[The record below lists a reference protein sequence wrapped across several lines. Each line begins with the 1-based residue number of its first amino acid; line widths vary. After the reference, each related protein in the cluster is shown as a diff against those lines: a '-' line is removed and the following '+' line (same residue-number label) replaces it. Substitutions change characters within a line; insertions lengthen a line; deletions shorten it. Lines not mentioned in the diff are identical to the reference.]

1 MGERLTI
8 FFFRLLAL
16 LPLPLLHAV
25 GKLLGWLFFLLPN
38 EHRSISARN
47 LELCFPQLSKWQR
60 LNLLRCSLEETGKTI
75 MEVPLIWCGSR
86 ERVMGL
92 VKEKS
97 GEEAVRAAMSS
108 GQGMIAVSPH
118 IGCWEMSGL
127 YLSNHYDITSMYR
140 PPRYHSLSTLMREG
154 RERLGAHLVPTD
166 ASGIKLLMQALKQG
180 KMIGV
185 LPDQD
190 PRDTGGVFA
199 PFFGIPAN
207 TMTLLPKFAQKSGA
221 AVIYAF
227 AERLS
232 WGRGFHLHFIS
243 APGVNERDMEQSAT
257 AVNGAVETCI
267 RIAPAQYQWS
277 YKRFRTRPEGDDS
290 LY

>member
-1 MGERLTI
+1 LI
-8 FFFRLLAL
+8 
-16 LPLPLLHAV
+16 PLPLSHAI
-25 GKLLGWLFFLLPN
+25 GKLLGWLFFVVPN
-38 EHRSISARN
+38 EHRALSARN
-47 LELCFPQLSKWQR
+47 LALCFPQLSRWQR
-60 LNLLRCSLEETGKTI
+60 LQLLRRSLEETGKTI
-75 MEVPLIWCGSR
+75 MEVPLIWCGSGR
-86 ERVMGL
+86 RVMGL
-92 VKEKS
+92 VKKKS
-97 GEEAVRAAMSS
+97 GEEAVREAMSS
-108 GQGMIAVSPH
+108 GRGMIAVSPH
-118 IGCWEMSGL
+118 IGSWEMSGL

-140 PPRYHSLSTLMREG
+140 PPRYASLAGLMRHG

-166 ASGIKLLMQALKQG
+166 ASGIKLLMQALRQG

-232 WGRGFHLHFIS
+232 WGRGFHLHFIP
-243 APGVNERDMEQSAT
+243 APEVGSSDMTVAAT
-257 AVNGAVETCI
+257 AVNAAVEACV

-277 YKRFRTRPEGDDS
+277 YKRFRTRPAGESS
-290 LY
+290 LYR